1 MMMMM
6 MMMMMMIMMQNDL
19 SSHPLEPVSW
29 NFRVFATKGLGCPT
43 GSPKGND
50 RSVESQQVIKIF

>member
-1 MMMMM
+1 
-6 MMMMMMIMMQNDL
+6 MIMMQNDL

-43 GSPKGND
+43 SDCLSLITEND
-50 RSVESQQVIKIF
+50 HLKS